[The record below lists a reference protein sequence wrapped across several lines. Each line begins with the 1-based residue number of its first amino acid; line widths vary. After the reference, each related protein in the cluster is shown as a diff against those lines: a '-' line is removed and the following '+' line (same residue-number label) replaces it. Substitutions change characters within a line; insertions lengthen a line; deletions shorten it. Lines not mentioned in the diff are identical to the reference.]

1 MMRYGIGGAVP
12 GHGLGYDPFGGLM
25 IVGFILFAALIGL
38 GLWALLRRDR
48 GTSASPVIAAGAW
61 TGAPAPYNAPNA
73 SRGSGLTDPLE
84 IVRERLARGEID
96 VPQYA
101 EIVAALQA
109 PPTTPNQ

>member
-12 GHGLGYDPFGGLM
+12 GHAFGYDPFGGLM

-48 GTSASPVIAAGAW
+48 TASASTATVAGAW
-61 TGAPAPYNAPNA
+61 TGAPVPYAAPSS

-96 VPQYA
+96 VSQYA

-109 PPTTPNQ
+109 PPTNPNP